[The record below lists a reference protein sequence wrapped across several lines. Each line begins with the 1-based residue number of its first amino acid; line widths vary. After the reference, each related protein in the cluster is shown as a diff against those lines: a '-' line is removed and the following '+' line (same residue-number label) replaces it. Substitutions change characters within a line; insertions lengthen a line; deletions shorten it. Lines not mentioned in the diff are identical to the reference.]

1 MKLILIAFLFTIYT
15 TQAAKVEF
23 FSGKVIRGS
32 TAVKDGL
39 ISITSQKGLYQY
51 TLSLVKTISARK
63 RELIVVGDIIELK
76 KEPKQD
82 SDVIYQ
88 LYEGTSVSKLSSVK
102 DGYYRVRVFDE
113 IGYLEESK
121 ASKILKKEILPKPIV
136 EMTTTKGAIKFELL
150 EDQTPNTVANFI
162 RLVERSFYDSLS
174 FHRKDDDFIIMA
186 GDPEGTGE
194 GGPGYFIRSEIFPD
208 LKNKKGYVGMADSGL
223 NTAGSQFYILLQ
235 DAPHLDGRYTVFAR
249 VIAGMDI
256 LPKLTVGDEIL
267 QAEVLEKRDHL
278 YTVETISNEH
288 MNYRKKQEVESIKEE
303 TASVEKAPE
312 KKDKSKRRRRRRNR
326 K

>member
-39 ISITSQKGLYQY
+39 ISITSERGLYQY
-51 TLSLVKTISARK
+51 TLTLIKKITARR

-76 KEPKQD
+76 KEAKQD

-88 LYEGTSVSKLSSVK
+88 LYEGTSVAKLSSVK
-102 DGYYRVRVFDE
+102 DGYIRVRVFDE
-113 IGYLEESK
+113 TGYIEESK
-121 ASKILKKEILPKPIV
+121 LSKTLTKTVLPNPVIDI
-136 EMTTTKGAIKFELL
+136 TTTKGSIKFELL

-162 RLVERSFYDSLS
+162 RLVERSFYDSLT

-235 DAPHLDGRYTVFAR
+235 DAPHLDGRYTVFAK
-249 VIAGMDI
+249 VISGMDV
-256 LPKLTVGDEIL
+256 LPKLVVGDEIL
-267 QAEVLEKRDHL
+267 QAEVSQKRDHL

-288 MNYRKKQEVESIKEE
+288 MNYRKKQQIESIKEE
-303 TASVEKAPE
+303 TANVEKAPE
-312 KKDKSKRRRRRRNR
+312 KKDKSKRRRRRNR